1 MKNTLKN
8 KAEID
13 NLFVNGKTISD
24 KLIMIKWVESTETKF
39 LFAVSSKKFKRAVDR
54 NRVKRLMREVASK
67 LEIKNKS
74 IAFILRSETIP
85 TIIEMSES
93 INKLTKIW
101 K

>member
-13 NLFVNGKTISD
+13 NLFMNGKTISD
-24 KLIMIKWVESTETKF
+24 RLIMLKWVDSTETKF

-67 LEIKNKS
+67 LSIKGKI
-74 IAFILRSETIP
+74 IAIILRGDTIP
-85 TIIEMSES
+85 TFKEMSNS
-93 INKLTKIW
+93 INKLADGFK
-101 K
+101 